1 MAYDTSPYNLQK
13 KQGKV
18 NKVRIDEN
26 FRTLALVVFE
36 TV

>member
-18 NKVRIDEN
+18 NKVNKVRIDEN
-26 FRTLALVVFE
+26 FRTLALVVF
-36 TV
+36 